1 MLHSSHIFDHL
12 PGNGDTVTLL
22 RQTDWSRTCLGD
34 PSTWPDAL
42 RLQVNVC
49 FESQF
54 PIAIWWGPDLIQ
66 LYNDFYRPILGSSK
80 HPASF
85 GGPARETW
93 PEIWPTIG
101 AMVDQ
106 VMNDGIA
113 VRGEDMPLELLRNG
127 YPELCHFTFSY
138 SPIRDISGAVV
149 GMFTAAV
156 ETSARVMAERRRAFQ
171 LNLADELRGLA
182 ATDDIIGTAT
192 RLIRQHL
199 GVTRAYYAEI
209 DDQAGCFHI
218 PAQWTHGGE
227 LPALPGLPMH
237 GSVASFSPYLLQS
250 LRAARAV
257 VAEDIAADPHLAGH
271 AQAYQDLGMQSV
283 VVIPLN
289 RGGQLRAN
297 FNVGHSV
304 PRRWSPGELE
314 IIADVAERTWDA
326 IERARAEEAL
336 RLSSRLKDEFLA
348 MLAHELR
355 NPLAPISAAAD
366 LLAAAR
372 LDEDKI
378 HRTSAVI
385 QRQVAHMTALVDDLL
400 DISRVTRGLITLEQR
415 EIDVHDVI
423 ADAEEQ
429 ARPLMEKRQHALRCV
444 YRAGKAYV
452 RGDRKRLVQVLANLL
467 NNAAKYT
474 PPGGAIDMRVEV
486 RERDV
491 AISVSDN
498 GIGMAHELVGRVFDL
513 FAQGE
518 RDADR
523 TQGGL
528 GIGLALVRNLVE
540 LHGGS
545 VGAHSAG
552 AGQGSRF
559 TVTLP
564 RIEPAAAP
572 AGSAGSA
579 TGFAPAAGG
588 LKVLVVDDNAD
599 AAAMLSMLVES
610 AGHDVVVELSSLR
623 ALDNVETIRPDIC
636 LLDIGLPEL
645 DGNALAR
652 RLRAMP
658 RLPPPV
664 LVAVTGYGQQ
674 SDRDKAFAAGF
685 DHFFTKPVDISRLM
699 ALLTE
704 VHTAGPA
711 ARGGPVR

>member
-1 MLHSSHIFDHL
+1 M
-12 PGNGDTVTLL
+12 
-22 RQTDWSRTCLGD
+22 
-34 PSTWPDAL
+34 
-42 RLQVNVC
+42 
-49 FESQF
+49 
-54 PIAIWWGPDLIQ
+54 
-66 LYNDFYRPILGSSK
+66 
-80 HPASF
+80 
-85 GGPARETW
+85 
-93 PEIWPTIG
+93 
-101 AMVDQ
+101 
-106 VMNDGIA
+106 
-113 VRGEDMPLELLRNG
+113 
-127 YPELCHFTFSY
+127 
-138 SPIRDISGAVV
+138 
-149 GMFTAAV
+149 
-156 ETSARVMAERRRAFQ
+156 
-171 LNLADELRGLA
+171 
-182 ATDDIIGTAT
+182 
-192 RLIRQHL
+192 
-199 GVTRAYYAEI
+199 
-209 DDQAGCFHI
+209 
-218 PAQWTHGGE
+218 
-227 LPALPGLPMH
+227 
-237 GSVASFSPYLLQS
+237 
-250 LRAARAV
+250 
-257 VAEDIAADPHLAGH
+257 
-271 AQAYQDLGMQSV
+271 
-283 VVIPLN
+283 
-289 RGGQLRAN
+289 
-297 FNVGHSV
+297 
-304 PRRWSPGELE
+304 
-314 IIADVAERTWDA
+314 
-326 IERARAEEAL
+326 
-336 RLSSRLKDEFLA
+336 
-348 MLAHELR
+348 
-355 NPLAPISAAAD
+355 
-366 LLAAAR
+366 
-372 LDEDKI
+372 
-378 HRTSAVI
+378 
-385 QRQVAHMTALVDDLL
+385 
-400 DISRVTRGLITLEQR
+400 
-415 EIDVHDVI
+415 HDVI

-429 ARPLMEKRQHALRCV
+429 ARPLMEKRQHALRCIC
-444 YRAGKAYV
+444 RAGKAYV

-564 RIEPAAAP
+564 RIEPDAAP

-579 TGFAPAAGG
+579 TGLAPAAGG

-610 AGHDVVVELSSLR
+610 AGHDVVVELSSVR

-704 VHTAGPA
+704 VHTAGPG
-711 ARGGPVR
+711 ARGGRVR